1 MDKIDPH
8 TVGHH
13 LNLSADLIAWLGRP
27 RSSSVD
33 LPLPNDAEATSRFAG
48 LEIPPDMWREILRN
62 RPSRTTNPA
71 VHWLAQRACADVV
84 DDMGSGENFVGW
96 PALPQEGEGML
107 RHVYIWAMVTA
118 LPSTRRFHQAR
129 GISDEISWRALS
141 TLGTA
146 VRESATVY
154 GKSGLL
160 FGLWVPPLAF
170 RGVHYA
176 LGRLAFDIAGKSDG
190 ANPDVVELFVHVPGG
205 AKLDPTECDRS
216 FVMARKFMRT
226 HFPECRVD
234 RLVCRSWLLDPQ
246 LANYLPATS
255 NIVRFQRRFELAPN
269 MDVEVADHDLLEYV
283 FRRQCTGDIDE
294 VALDQLPQE
303 TRLQRAYVD
312 HLRRGKHWHACFGHS
327 QF

>member
-1 MDKIDPH
+1 M
-8 TVGHH
+8 
-13 LNLSADLIAWLGRP
+13 
-27 RSSSVD
+27 
-33 LPLPNDAEATSRFAG
+33 
-48 LEIPPDMWREILRN
+48 
-62 RPSRTTNPA
+62 
-71 VHWLAQRACADVV
+71 QRACADVI
-84 DDMGSGENFVGW
+84 DNMGTGKNFVGW
-96 PALPQEGEGML
+96 PALPQEGDAML

-118 LPSTRRFHQAR
+118 LPSVRRFHEAR
-129 GISDEISWRALS
+129 SISDEISWRALS

-146 VRESATVY
+146 VRESATVF

-170 RGVHYA
+170 RGVHYP
-176 LGRLAFDIAGKSDG
+176 LGRLSFDIAGNSDG
-190 ANPDVVELFVHVPGG
+190 RSPDVVELFVHVPGG
-205 AKLDPTECDRS
+205 AKLEPTECDRS

-226 HFPECRVD
+226 HFPYCRVD

-269 MDVEVADHDLLEYV
+269 MDVEVADHELLEYV
-283 FRRQCTGDIDE
+283 FKRQGDGEIDE
-294 VALDQLPQE
+294 GVLDQLPQE

-312 HLRRGKHWHACFGHS
+312 HLRRGKHWHARTGHS